1 MALGFEESF
10 SVKFPLYDFTS
21 AISSTKSGLSVK
33 IITVI
38 SLFESSSEQA
48 SEISL
53 QIYYLNNL

>member
-33 IITVI
+33 IITVAWF
-38 SLFESSSEQA
+38 LSSS
-48 SEISL
+48 
-53 QIYYLNNL
+53 NLSCILSTAKATS